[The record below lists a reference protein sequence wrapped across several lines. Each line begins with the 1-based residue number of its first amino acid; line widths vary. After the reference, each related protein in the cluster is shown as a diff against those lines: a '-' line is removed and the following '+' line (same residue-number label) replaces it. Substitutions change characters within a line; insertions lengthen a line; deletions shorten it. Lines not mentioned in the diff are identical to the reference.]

1 MQQLLKK
8 VGVVVIGRNEG
19 QRLKRCLNSLIDKTE
34 RIVYVDSGSTDGSI
48 EFAESLDV
56 DVVSLDMSVPFTM
69 ARGRNTGF
77 IRIFETMTDT
87 EFVQFIDG
95 DCELVDGYLEAA
107 VTAMKERPDIVVVT
121 GRRIE
126 RYPEAS
132 IYNQLCDIEWGRN
145 IGEISACGGD
155 MMVRPEAFKSAG
167 MFNQGMIAG
176 EEPELCLRLRRAG
189 GKIVRIDHDMTLH
202 DAAIHTFRQW
212 WRRAVRGGHAYAQ
225 GAAMHGRSPERHK
238 VHNVRSAVLWGAVVP
253 LVAVGST
260 VAAFKWPWALVCT
273 AMMMLGYAALSIKI
287 YLKMRKRGFNASQ
300 GRLYAAFC
308 VLSKFPCL
316 LGIMTYWNN
325 RLKGKKS
332 SLIEY
337 KHAAAPGS
345 SDQTIG

>member
-19 QRLKRCLNSLIDKTE
+19 QRLKRCLNSLVDKTA

-48 EFAESLDV
+48 EFAESLNV
-56 DVVSLDMSVPFTM
+56 DVVPLDMSVPFTM

-87 EFVQFIDG
+87 KFVQFIDG

-107 VTAMKERPDIVVVT
+107 VTAMKERPDIAVVT

-132 IYNQLCDIEWGRN
+132 IYNQLCDIEWGRS

-189 GKIVRIDHDMTLH
+189 GKIVRLDHDMTLH

-238 VHNVRSAVLWGAVVP
+238 VHNVRSALLWGAVVP

-260 VAAFKWPWALVCT
+260 VAAFKWPWALVGT
-273 AMMMLGYAALSIKI
+273 AMMMLGYAALAIKI
-287 YLKMRKRGFNASQ
+287 CLKMRKQGFNPSQ

-325 RLKGKKS
+325 RLKGRKS